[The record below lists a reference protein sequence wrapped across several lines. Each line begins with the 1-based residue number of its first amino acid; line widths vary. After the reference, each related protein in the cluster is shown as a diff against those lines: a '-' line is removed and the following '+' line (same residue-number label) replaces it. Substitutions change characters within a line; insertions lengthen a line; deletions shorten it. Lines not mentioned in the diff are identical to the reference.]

1 MLLSY
6 QKYFKK
12 VIMILRFLSSDLRN
26 IYKFRYV
33 ISSYVTIH
41 LRMRYRRSLIGFLW
55 TVLAPLIN
63 YLIIALVFIYAL
75 NQSEADFFTY
85 FFIGSVIFNVLSI
98 SLQRAPGI
106 MLVNEMYIKKIYLP
120 KIIYVLNTCAY
131 EFTNFILTSV
141 TLFVVGLIMG
151 KVQISI
157 ALLVIPINLIL
168 LIFVLIGLCSFLSVS
183 GVFFRDLLYIIP
195 QVMQAFFFLTPI
207 VYKPTVFPEKIQR
220 LIQLNPFY
228 HIIETFRFPI
238 LKGVLAPIE
247 HYYYFLFF
255 AITCFLFGY
264 FLIKKYDNRIVFK
277 L

>member
-1 MLLSY
+1 
-6 QKYFKK
+6 
-12 VIMILRFLSSDLRN
+12 MIVSSIRSDLRN

-63 YLIIALVFIYAL
+63 YLVIALVFIYAM
-75 NQSEADFFTY
+75 NQSDSNFFTY
-85 FFIGSVIFNVLSI
+85 FFIGSVIFNVISI

-131 EFTNFILTSV
+131 EFTNFILTSI
-141 TLFVVGLIMG
+141 TLLLVGLIMG
-151 KVQISI
+151 KVHISA
-157 ALLVIPINLIL
+157 ALFAIPINLIL
-168 LIFVLIGLCSFLSVS
+168 LVFVLIGLCSLLSVA

-207 VYKPTVFPEKIQR
+207 VYKPAVFPEKIQR

-238 LKGVLAPIE
+238 LLGILAPIE
-247 HYYYFLFF
+247 HYYYFF
-255 AITCFLFGY
+255 AFALTSFLFGY